1 MRNTSA
7 LHWTLLV
14 ALLVSPGG
22 TWAQTEAA
30 AARDD
35 HAPRVKRI
43 ENGLRPLDPEVM
55 IKGDPTWTLEERMEH
70 YGVPGVGIA
79 VIHEGKVVWHRTYG
93 VTDRETGTPVKTDTL
108 FQAGS
113 VSKPVAAFGALKLV
127 QDGKLTLDGNVND
140 TLKSWKL
147 PDNEFTKEKKVNLT
161 HLLTHTGG
169 LTVHGFPGYAVGTPV
184 PSLVQVL
191 DGSGPANTPPIRVDK
206 EPGGSAR
213 YSGGGFTVAQQMMI
227 DVSGKPFPEL
237 MQASVL
243 GPLGMTHSTYENPLP
258 PSLLKHAAAGYLPD
272 KSPVEGKRHTYPE
285 MAAAGLWTTAEDLAR
300 FAVEV
305 QQALRGNG
313 KVMSEAM
320 ARKMVE
326 PVDRGGGRWSVGR
339 GFMVGERMQH
349 VYFSHGG
356 WDEGFCAQLT
366 AHRDDG
372 YGVAVMINSNHPRF
386 ISEVV
391 RAVAEEYRW
400 GGYHAYEK
408 MAMPDKALET
418 YPGRY
423 RYSAEQM
430 FTIERRGNR
439 LFLEYAGWKPMEL
452 VHVGDGR
459 FMRREK
465 TALITF
471 IEEEG
476 KPVLHFALDDGSHQS
491 HAQMPEDEMAL
502 RELVLFEPYERALA
516 AYRAA
521 LKANPEEESLSERE
535 LNSWGLK
542 MLEQGEFDGAIA
554 LLKINTELYPDSANT
569 YDSVGHVYRQRRLHD
584 SAMLWY
590 RKALEVDPDFPS
602 AVRAVVELQAER
614 AAGAGVAT
622 YGGETSA
629 NTVTIRALIDGL
641 DVVKLRGDTLWYE
654 HVDYALHGAW
664 VGNSDHNGNEP
675 TVVNGVEWIPQ
686 WDGRFSTEHTA
697 AGWLLPAESAVSV
710 TACAVS
716 ARGRVVLLE
725 QPSEENDYTLSVL
738 LDDNQQGGAEWYEVE
753 LRW

>member
-7 LHWTLLV
+7 ALHWTFLV
-14 ALLVSPGG
+14 ALLVSPDG
-22 TWAQTEAA
+22 TWAQTETA
-30 AARDD
+30 AARDE
-35 HAPRVKRI
+35 HAPRVERI
-43 ENGLRPLDPEVM
+43 ENGLRTLDQEVM

-79 VIHEGKVVWHRTYG
+79 VIHKGKVVWHRTYG

-140 TLKSWKL
+140 KLKSWTL
-147 PDNEFTKEKKVNLT
+147 PDNEFTKKKKVNLT
-161 HLLTHTGG
+161 HLLSHTGG
-169 LTVHGFPGYAVGTPV
+169 LTVHGFPGYAVGTSV
-184 PSLVQVL
+184 PNLVQVL

-213 YSGGGFTVAQQMMI
+213 YSGGGFTVAQQLMI
-227 DVSGKPFPEL
+227 DVSGKPFPKL

-258 PSLLKHAAAGYLPD
+258 ASMLKHAAAGYLPD

-305 QQALRGNG
+305 QQALRGKG
-313 KVMSEAM
+313 KVLSEAM
-320 ARKMVE
+320 ARRMVE
-326 PVDRGGGRWSVGR
+326 PVDRNVAR
-339 GFMVGERMQH
+339 GLMVRERTKH

-366 AHRDDG
+366 SHRDDG

-391 RAVAEEYRW
+391 RAVAEEYSW

-408 MAMPDKALET
+408 TAMPDKALET

-430 FTIERRGNR
+430 FTIQRQGNR
-439 LFLEYAGWKPMEL
+439 LFLEYAGNKPMEM
-452 VHVGDGR
+452 VHIGDGR
-459 FMRREK
+459 FIRREK
-465 TALITF
+465 TAVITLA
-471 IEEEG
+471 EDEG
-476 KPVLHFALDDGSHQS
+476 KPILHFALDDGSHQS
-491 HAQMPEDEMAL
+491 HRQMPEGERAL
-502 RELVLFEPYERALA
+502 RELVLFEPYEQALA

-535 LNSWGLK
+535 LNSWGLR
-542 MLEQGEFDGAIA
+542 MHEQGEFDGAIA
-554 LLKINTELYPDSANT
+554 LLKINTELYSDSVNT
-569 YDSVGHVYRQRRLHD
+569 NDSVGYVYRQRGQFDQALQ
-584 SAMLWY
+584 WY
-590 RKALEVDPDFPS
+590 RKALEVDPDYPS
-602 AVRAVVELQAER
+602 ALKAIAELEAER
-614 AAGAGVAT
+614 TARYLARTRRAGAGRHVV
-622 YGGETSA
+622 
-629 NTVTIRALIDGL
+629 TVRALIDGSDL
-641 DVVKLRGDTLWYE
+641 VKVRGNTVWFE
-654 HVDYALHGAW
+654 HINHALPGAW
-664 VGNSDHNGNEP
+664 VGDLDSGNEP
-675 TVVNGVEWIPQ
+675 TLIDGVEWVPQ
-686 WDGRFSTEHTA
+686 WDGRISNAYTA
-697 AGWLLPAESAVSV
+697 EGGLPAERDVWV
-710 TACAVS
+710 VVLRHS
-716 ARGRVVLLE
+716 ARGRVLLVE
-725 QPSEENDYTLSVL
+725 RPCEANDYTFTMM
-738 LDDNQQGGAEWYEVE
+738 LDDDVLPGAAWYEVE

>member
-7 LHWTLLV
+7 ALRWTLLV

-22 TWAQTEAA
+22 TWAQTAA
-30 AARDD
+30 AAAQDD
-35 HAPRVKRI
+35 HAARVQRI
-43 ENGLRPLDPEVM
+43 EHGLRTLDPEVM
-55 IKGDPTWTLEERMEH
+55 IKGDPTWTLEQRMEH

-79 VIHEGKVVWHRTYG
+79 VIHDGQVVWHRTYG

-113 VSKPVAAFGALKLV
+113 VSKPVAAFGALRLV

-140 TLKSWKL
+140 TLTSWKL
-147 PDNEFTKEKKVNLT
+147 PDNAFTKGKKVNLT
-161 HLLTHTGG
+161 HLLSHTGG

-206 EPGGSAR
+206 EPGGSSR

-237 MQASVL
+237 MQTVVL

-258 PSLLKHAAAGYLPD
+258 PTLLKHAAAGYLPD
-272 KSPVEGKRHTYPE
+272 QSPVEGKRHTYPE

-305 QQALRGNG
+305 QQALHG
-313 KVMSEAM
+313 KGQVLSEAL
-320 ARKMVE
+320 AHKMVE
-326 PVDRGGGRWSVGR
+326 PVDGSVGR
-339 GFMVGERMQH
+339 GLFIGERMQH

-386 ISEVV
+386 ISEVI

-408 MAMPDKALET
+408 MAMPDTALET

-439 LFLEYAGWKPMEL
+439 LFMEYAGGKRMEM

-459 FMRREK
+459 FVRREK

-471 IEEEG
+471 ADENG
-476 KPVLHFALDDGSHQS
+476 KPVLHFALADGSHQR
-491 HAQMPEDEMAL
+491 HVQMPDDELAL
-502 RELVLFEPYERALA
+502 RELVLFEPYDQALV

-521 LKANPEEESLSERE
+521 LQASPDEASLSERE

-542 MLEQGEFDGAIA
+542 MLEQDEFDGAFA
-554 LLKINTELYPDSANT
+554 LLKINAELYPESANT
-569 YDSVGHVYRQRRLHD
+569 YDSVGYACRQRRLHD
-584 SAMLWY
+584 SAMTWY
-590 RKALEVDPDFPS
+590 RKALEADPDFPS
-602 AVRAVVELQAER
+602 AVRAVVELQAEQ
-614 AAGAGVAT
+614 AVGTGVVT
-622 YGGETSA
+622 CGGENSA
-629 NTVTIRALIDGL
+629 HTVTIRALIDGS

-654 HVDYALHGAW
+654 HVAHALPGAW
-664 VGNSDHNGNEP
+664 VGSSDDDGNEP
-675 TVVNGVEWIPQ
+675 TVVNGVEWLPQ
-686 WDGRFSTEHTA
+686 WDGRFSTEHTVSG
-697 AGWLLPAESAVSV
+697 AGLPAEGAVSV
-710 TACAVS
+710 TAVAVS
-716 ARGRVVLLE
+716 ARGRIVLLE

-738 LDDNQQGGAEWYEVE
+738 LDDNRQVGAAWYEVQ